1 MCTRVFCCENST
13 AKVAGRTLDASFLDV
28 PHLWWLP
35 AGQVRKAH
43 PDRDWTWTSKYASLT
58 IAEWQDA
65 AVDGMNDHG
74 LGAHALMYTSAVYEP
89 PDDRPMLST
98 LRWVNFALYLFGTV
112 AEAVEGLAGMRV
124 TPSLL
129 EGLHL
134 RPRRTALQHHDM
146 APSKIALVPR
156 CFPSQARPSHT
167 PCPRRELRARP
178 LEFCFDPR
186 QIVLNSAPAPRDLD
200 GAPAR
205 PAHALGLE
213 TSSAIAAHVRAA
225 RS

>member
-74 LGAHALMYTSAVYEP
+74 LGVLGSQVGDTRLIGGRP
-89 PDDRPMLST
+89 PM
-98 LRWVNFALYLFGTV
+98 
-112 AEAVEGLAGMRV
+112 AEW
-124 TPSLL
+124 
-129 EGLHL
+129 
-134 RPRRTALQHHDM
+134 RR
-146 APSKIALVPR
+146 S
-156 CFPSQARPSHT
+156 
-167 PCPRRELRARP
+167 
-178 LEFCFDPR
+178 
-186 QIVLNSAPAPRDLD
+186 VL
-200 GAPAR
+200 
-205 PAHALGLE
+205 
-213 TSSAIAAHVRAA
+213 
-225 RS
+225 